1 MSDSDI
7 TCNERRVGL
16 KDVVSDTPTPE
27 KASLRSKQLSQ
38 KRRKVSKRSKRPSPT
53 KKKPVAVVDTPQSPT
68 QQLLACASRLEQ
80 IFNTHKIEDCARE
93 EIRELFLQTHSIRD
107 RQIAFWKNSATK
119 ARDEAIE
126 NSKALKQVAQEA
138 TEVKKSFSEVLK
150 KGAPTASAPK
160 TSRQAPPK
168 PKVQAAKT
176 PRIVPPSRPVVL
188 VYAKIEAL
196 EDSVKLKKLLEKNV
210 SLEKEGI
217 KLLSSRPINKGLA
230 ITPANK
236 ESAEKLAEALTTS
249 EALQGKIVLK
259 SPVQKNP
266 WIVVYDLDKSD
277 CRSRE
282 KEEKKFLSLLA
293 KDNHLPEGNMQVR
306 FRLKGRGSKE
316 HWVIEVD
323 PNIRKALDDQRR
335 VLAGFSTYRFKDYL
349 EPIQCFKCYKYGHLQ
364 SKCTESEQC
373 CSTCP
378 DKHSYKTC
386 KRDTASCRNC
396 LESNSKNGTKFDV
409 KHCAVAKDCPVYQ
422 KEKIRVQ
429 KSTHY
434 EQ

>member
-1 MSDSDI
+1 MSDSEI
-7 TCNERRVGL
+7 TCGERRACL

-38 KRRKVSKRSKRPSPT
+38 KRRKASRNSKRSSPT
-53 KKKPVAVVDTPQSPT
+53 KKKSVAVVETPQSPT

-80 IFNTHKIEDCARE
+80 IFNAHKIEDCARA
-93 EIRELFLQTHSIRD
+93 EIRELFLQTYSIRD

-119 ARDEAIE
+119 AKDEALE
-126 NSKALKQVAQEA
+126 HPKALKQVAQEA

-150 KGAPTASAPK
+150 RGAPTTGVPKSAG
-160 TSRQAPPK
+160 RF
-168 PKVQAAKT
+168 
-176 PRIVPPSRPVVL
+176 VL

-210 SLEKEGI
+210 SLEREGI
-217 KLLSSRPINKGLA
+217 KLVRSRPINKGLA

-236 ESAEKLAEALTTS
+236 ESAENLTAALTKS
-249 EALQGKIVLK
+249 EALQGKIVVK
-259 SPVQKNP
+259 SPVKKNSR
-266 WIVVYDLDKSD
+266 IVVHDLDKSD

-282 KEEKKFLSLLA
+282 KKKKFLSLLA
-293 KDNHLPEGNMQVR
+293 KDNHLPEGKMQVR

-323 PNIRKALDDQRR
+323 PIIKELGDQRR
-335 VLAGFSTYRFKDYL
+335 ILAGFSTYRFKDYL

-364 SKCTESEQC
+364 AKCIESEQC

-378 DKHSYKTC
+378 EKHSYKTC
-386 KRDTASCRNC
+386 KQDTESCRNC
-396 LESNSKNGTKFDV
+396 LEPN
-409 KHCAVAKDCPVYQ
+409 
-422 KEKIRVQ
+422 
-429 KSTHY
+429 
-434 EQ
+434 